1 MKKLRVLLELV
12 SLEGSELKDIQ
23 QKINTWM
30 TTELLVKFDT
40 QVISDKAVLF
50 RITLKK
56 NPE

>member
-1 MKKLRVLLELV
+1 MRVLLKIV
-12 SLEGSELKDIQ
+12 SLEDASLKAIQ

-40 QVISDKAVLF
+40 QVISDKALLF

-56 NPE
+56 EPS